1 MTSDTAPAAAVPR
14 GRRGRPGNDREHV
27 LAVAVALFIE
37 KGYDATSVADLAD
50 RLGVTKSA
58 LYHHFSSKEELLGL
72 ALDDAL
78 TALEGVF
85 DEPSDDAG
93 AQLERV
99 LRGAVRVLVEKLP
112 EVTLLLRVRGN
123 GRVEQAALER
133 RRAFDHRVS
142 EVVTRAQDEGMLRPD
157 VDPAVATRLVFGMV
171 NSLTEWYRPGGAL
184 DADAL
189 ADAVLATALEG
200 LRPRPIRAP

>member
-1 MTSDTAPAAAVPR
+1 MTSQPAPADAAPR

-37 KGYDATSVADLAD
+37 KGYDATSVADLAE

-85 DEPSDDAG
+85 DEPPGDAG
-93 AQLERV
+93 AQLEQV
-99 LRGAVRVLVEKLP
+99 IRGAVRVLVEKLP

-171 NSLTEWYRPGGAL
+171 NSLTEWYRPGGVL

-189 ADAVLATALEG
+189 ADTVLATALEG
-200 LRPRPIRAP
+200 LRPRPLRAP

>member
-1 MTSDTAPAAAVPR
+1 MTSQPAPADAAPR

-85 DEPSDDAG
+85 DEPSGDAG

-189 ADAVLATALEG
+189 ADTVLATALEG

>member
-1 MTSDTAPAAAVPR
+1 MTSDTAAAGAAPR

-37 KGYDATSVADLAD
+37 KGYDATSVSDLAD

-58 LYHHFSSKEELLGL
+58 LYHHFSSKEEMLGL

-85 DEPSDDAG
+85 DEPASDAG

-99 LRGAVRVLVEKLP
+99 IRGAVAVLVQKLP

-123 GRVEQAALER
+123 GAVEQAALER
-133 RRAFDHRVS
+133 RRAFDHRVA
-142 EVVTRAQDEGMLRPD
+142 EVVAHAQSEGMLRPD
-157 VDPAVATRLVFGMV
+157 VDAAVATRLVFGMV

-184 DADAL
+184 DADSL

-200 LRPRPIRAP
+200 LRPRPLREP

>member
-1 MTSDTAPAAAVPR
+1 MPR

-72 ALDDAL
+72 ALNDAL

-85 DEPSDDAG
+85 DEPFDDAG

-189 ADAVLATALEG
+189 ADTVLATALEG